1 MNLTTKRTGLEKLK
15 KEEIKNAHTH
25 QRLNF
30 TVLAYV
36 VKTLYRSS
44 YQYFNSF
51 SNAKLS
57 LTYKE
62 LD

>member
-1 MNLTTKRTGLEKLK
+1 M
-15 KEEIKNAHTH
+15 H

-36 VKTLYRSS
+36 VRNLYRSS

-51 SNAKLS
+51 LNVKVS
-57 LTYKE
+57 LT
-62 LD
+62 